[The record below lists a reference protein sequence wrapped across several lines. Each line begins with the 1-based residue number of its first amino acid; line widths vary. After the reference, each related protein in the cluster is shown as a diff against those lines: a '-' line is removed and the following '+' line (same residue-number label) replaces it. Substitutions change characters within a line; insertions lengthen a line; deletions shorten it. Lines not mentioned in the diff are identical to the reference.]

1 MHNLPPQRILERLA
15 NYQLTQV
22 RVGQNDLIFRFEPD
36 VTLQVEGAIAFGPPE
51 SETVYYAD
59 SSQGGAAS
67 ALVGL
72 RIQRAYASDYYLK
85 LIFEDGRFVQFFDDS
100 YEYESF
106 VLTVGSEV
114 FAV

>member
-1 MHNLPPQRILERLA
+1 MHNLPPQKVLDQLT

-22 RVGQNDLIFRFEPD
+22 RIGQDDLIFRFEPD
-36 VTLQVEGAIAFGPPE
+36 VTLQVEGTIAFGPAE
-51 SETVYYAD
+51 SEIVNYAGP
-59 SSQGGAAS
+59 SQGGAAS